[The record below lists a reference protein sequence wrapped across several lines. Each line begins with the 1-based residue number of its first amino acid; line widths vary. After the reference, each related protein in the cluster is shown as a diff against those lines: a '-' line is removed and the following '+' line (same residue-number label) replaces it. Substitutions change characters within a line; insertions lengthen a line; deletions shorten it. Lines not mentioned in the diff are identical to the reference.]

1 MAGSSPQPR
10 LLPISWKF
18 LKDRGNA
25 RAETSLRGSLRSPS
39 PESRPKRTQ
48 ALHSVQAAK
57 AHQRLSLLGRAP
69 LVLPHPNTKPRRQ
82 DAVAAAQHS
91 FQRRLSYARNL
102 YDRLHPSADLR
113 YLSNTAALRSLP
125 ITTLYKHHLATQ
137 HKRVPTALKATCDS
151 A

>member
-1 MAGSSPQPR
+1 MASPSPQPR

-18 LKDRGNA
+18 LKEKA
-25 RAETSLRGSLRSPS
+25 RAETSLRGSTRSPS
-39 PESRPKRTQ
+39 PEQSMSKQ
-48 ALHSVQAAK
+48 ALALVGATK
-57 AHQRLSLLGRAP
+57 ARDRLYRLLGRAAP

-91 FQRRLSYARNL
+91 FQRRLSYARNV
-102 YDRLHPSADLR
+102 YDRLHTSTDLP

-125 ITTLYKHHLATQ
+125 ITTLYKRHLATQ
-137 HKRVPTALKATCDS
+137 HKRLPTALKATCDS